1 MEATGDLIAN
11 KIADKIMRVSKTS
24 PKKNLETNEEKI
36 LREIFI
42 PSELRQKIISDPILK
57 EENY

>member
-1 MEATGDLIAN
+1 MEATGDSIGN
-11 KIADKIMRVSKTS
+11 KIADKIMSLENFT
-24 PKKNLETNEEKI
+24 KKNLETNEEKI
-36 LREIFI
+36 LREIFM

>member
-1 MEATGDLIAN
+1 MEATGDSIGN
-11 KIADKIMRVSKTS
+11 KIADKIMSLENFT
-24 PKKNLETNEEKI
+24 KKILETNEEKI

>member
-1 MEATGDLIAN
+1 MEATGDSIGN
-11 KIADKIMRVSKTS
+11 KIADKIMSLENFT
-24 PKKNLETNEEKI
+24 KKILETNEEKI

-42 PSELRQKIISDPILK
+42 PSELRQKIVSDPILK

>member
-1 MEATGDLIAN
+1 MEATGDSIGN
-11 KIADKIMRVSKTS
+11 KIADKIMSLENFT
-24 PKKNLETNEEKI
+24 KKNLETNEEKI

>member
-1 MEATGDLIAN
+1 MEATGDSIGN
-11 KIADKIMRVSKTS
+11 KIADKIMSLENFT
-24 PKKNLETNEEKI
+24 KKNLETNEEKI

-42 PSELRQKIISDPILK
+42 PAELRQKIISDPILK